1 MIRFFLVLLTMLC
14 YFDLSNHAIAVESTK
29 ANENLYFVENI
40 PTKTKAKS
48 PAIARSQAIASA
60 RRDGFLIL
68 LTRLQLDLATADQ
81 VSDEEISD
89 MVSSEQIQDE
99 KYAGNNYSA
108 IFNITYAKNFVDHI
122 LKQKKT
128 ISTKSIN
135 PFANNA
141 NSVLV
146 DNSPS
151 IIIAGIYENNRI
163 TLWENENLWRYALS
177 RYLSLKSKKNYIVIQ
192 PKIDD
197 ISRINVNNVENLK
210 FSDLEA
216 TLAKYQ
222 ANSAYVVLLN
232 YDNIEN
238 KIILEVNYLRKMQNK
253 NFRLSFVNVDRLNYE
268 KLLDTVAQK
277 AVDYL
282 SQNQLAND
290 KELNQNYVK
299 LGIYLK
305 DLDSWIEVRKKL
317 ENANFISQIN
327 IDSFARDY
335 ALISVNYL
343 ADINKIKDNFN
354 SINLELEK
362 KEDNF
367 YNVVINQ

>member
-1 MIRFFLVLLTMLC
+1 MIRFFLVLLAMLF
-14 YFDLSNHAIAVESTK
+14 YHDLSNQAIAVESIK

-40 PTKTKAKS
+40 STKTKAKS
-48 PAIARSQAIASA
+48 PAIARNLAIASA

-81 VSDEEISD
+81 ISDEEISD

-128 ISTKSIN
+128 ISTKSYN
-135 PFANNA
+135 PFSND
-141 NSVLV
+141 
-146 DNSPS
+146 DNTNMVASGSS
-151 IIIAGIYENNRI
+151 IIIAGINNNNRI
-163 TLWENENLWRYALS
+163 TLWENDNLWRYALT
-177 RYLSLKSKKNYIVIQ
+177 RYLGSKAKKNYIIIQ
-192 PKIDD
+192 PKVDD
-197 ISRINVNNVENLK
+197 ISQINVNNLDNLK
-210 FSDLEA
+210 FADLKQ
-216 TLAKYQ
+216 TLDKYQ
-222 ANSAYVVLLN
+222 SNSAYIIILN

-253 NFRLSFVNVDRLNYE
+253 NFRLSFVNVDRLSYE

-277 AVDYL
+277 TIDYL

-290 KELNQNYVK
+290 KELNQNFIK

-305 DLDSWIEVRKKL
+305 DLDDWILLRKKL
-317 ENANFISQIN
+317 ENASFISQIN
-327 IDSFARDY
+327 IESFARDY
-335 ALISVNYL
+335 SMISVNYL
-343 ADINKIKDNFN
+343 ADINKIKENFN

-367 YNVVINQ
+367 YNVIINQ